1 MYKEYR
7 AQFTS
12 HSKESR
18 MTSGQNDKP
27 RVAVA
32 DKPSVAVKPP
42 VPSALL
48 ELRQE
53 VRQGA
58 KGKVFVVM
66 GASVSSFLLTGYQ
79 WVEVV

>member
-1 MYKEYR
+1 M
-7 AQFTS
+7 A
-12 HSKESR
+12 
-18 MTSGQNDKP
+18 SGQNDKPSVAVADKP

-42 VPSALL
+42 VPAALL

-53 VRQGA
+53 VRQGV

-79 WVEVV
+79 QVEVV